1 MSHWQDIV
9 QKYTTANLTR
19 CTDVLEALS
28 GVASSMQKWSNG
40 KYLAGLWTENSVD
53 DLLWMSSDKLN
64 HRHPSYT
71 ALLLDQSPLTP
82 ILFCL
87 ELCIM
92 FPWSMDIVLQHTEPF
107 GSGIG
112 RLYQTEGLIITGCTD
127 EFQGES
133 ISSDSEKSD
142 FIIPCLNLSL
152 ELHYVEESSP
162 ISENKQSQ
170 LRTAI
175 SEMALTWKPYIAV
188 DVVDDWI
195 TGTDYLVYCLPIITT
210 RKRESPY
217 FWSGNG
223 DD

>member
-1 MSHWQDIV
+1 LYY
-9 QKYTTANLTR
+9 K
-19 CTDVLEALS
+19 
-28 GVASSMQKWSNG
+28 
-40 KYLAGLWTENSVD
+40 
-53 DLLWMSSDKLN
+53 
-64 HRHPSYT
+64 
-71 ALLLDQSPLTP
+71 
-82 ILFCL
+82 
-87 ELCIM
+87 
-92 FPWSMDIVLQHTEPF
+92 HTEPF

-223 DD
+223 DDQVIVFGGAYYLILTRNTTGTYRHVGVVDLFNAIGWEDVCLLMHIAIV